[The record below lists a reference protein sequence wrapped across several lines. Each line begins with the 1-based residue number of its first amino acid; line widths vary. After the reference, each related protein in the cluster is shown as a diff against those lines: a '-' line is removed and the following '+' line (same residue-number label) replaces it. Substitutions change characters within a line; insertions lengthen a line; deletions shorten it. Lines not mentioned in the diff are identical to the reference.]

1 MFFYPFAPFI
11 GFSESDQNF
20 VCNGFVSLFK
30 KICYVECMQ
39 LKCSLIIVIV
49 LMITG
54 CATVPAGKQG
64 ESMYGTASW
73 YGGKFIGRKTANGE
87 IFTSQS
93 LTAANK
99 TLPFGTSVLVTN
111 LNNSK
116 SVIVRINDRGPYVGD
131 RIIDLSYAAAKTI
144 DMIGTGTARVRLEIV
159 KPGEGIGMKE
169 SKFRKGMYY
178 LQVGFFS
185 VKENAEN
192 LRSGLSAAFTNIM
205 IDQDTISGRT
215 YYRVFVGPFE
225 DEIAT
230 YIEADKLK
238 NMGYVVVVNRR

>member
-1 MFFYPFAPFI
+1 MFDPCPFF
-11 GFSESDQNF
+11 
-20 VCNGFVSLFK
+20 
-30 KICYVECMQ
+30 CYLYNMRPGIFFLTV
-39 LKCSLIIVIV
+39 LI
-49 LMITG
+49 MAG
-54 CATVPAGKQG
+54 CATAPVRKQG
-64 ESMYGTASW
+64 DGTYGTASW

-99 TLPFGTSVLVTN
+99 TLPFNTSVLVTN
-111 LNNSK
+111 LNNNK

-131 RIIDLSYAAAKTI
+131 RVIDLSYAAAKTI
-144 DMIGTGTARVRLEIV
+144 DMVGTGTAPVRLEIV
-159 KPGEGIGMKE
+159 KPGEGIGIQE

-185 VKENAEN
+185 VKDNAEN
-192 LRSGLSAAFTNIM
+192 LRSRLSAAFTNTL
-205 IDQDTISGRT
+205 IDQDTISSRT

-238 NMGYVVVVNRR
+238 NLGYVVVVNRR